1 MILKCGSNFLNI
13 SETSLLEIIID
24 YIFRYFV
31 DFTNMLL
38 NNKYLPEF
46 NYSEKHSLK
55 ITGNL
60 EEVMKEIQG
69 LKIHDDF
76 FIKLA
81 ISIREIPNKICQKSK
96 ERKPPFSLE
105 NFTLLE
111 KNNTQIA
118 FGLIGQFWKSDYG
131 QVKFEDSE
139 EFLEFEKFDYVKLV
153 LYFNINQININS
165 CHVTTETRVLCLGE
179 KALINFRPYWYL
191 IRPVSGFIRYRIL
204 LQIQKNIKKSNNVNF
219 S

>member
-1 MILKCGSNFLNI
+1 MGVPASACFKILMIKLSEYLDVFIENLLKSRLFDFL
-13 SETSLLEIIID
+13 LLNSI
-24 YIFRYFV
+24 IFREDY
-31 DFTNMLL
+31 
-38 NNKYLPEF
+38 
-46 NYSEKHSLK
+46 H
-55 ITGNL
+55 
-60 EEVMKEIQG
+60 
-69 LKIHDDF
+69 F